1 MTEPKFDWFLY
12 RRRACIVGVVAIF
25 LLYLVYLVW
34 LFVPINRGAPVP
46 NNIDHVSEGPVGV
59 YHDHERHVTCWVN
72 SGISCI
78 PDDQLDLRPDG
89 GRQ

>member
-1 MTEPKFDWFLY
+1 MTEPKFDWFLWSM
-12 RRRACIVGVVAIF
+12 RAMICGVFGLFVIWF
-25 LLYLVYLVW
+25 L
-34 LFVPINRGAPVP
+34 VPINRGAPVQ
-46 NNIDHVSEGPVGV
+46 NDLDHVSEGPVGV

>member
-1 MTEPKFDWFLY
+1 MTAPKFDWFLWFM
-12 RRRACIVGVVAIF
+12 RAMICGVFGLFVI
-25 LLYLVYLVW
+25 W

-78 PDDQLDLRPDG
+78 PDDQLDWRPDG
-89 GRQ
+89 GTQ